1 MPAVQLLQEGVV
13 CAFGE
18 AALLVDKSQHAQF
31 LKRKARQEGAQGE
44 TVMTELVTVLAAA
57 FISTNVF
64 GQQAERKHSS
74 FCSFTSGK
82 RVKIKRKK
90 NPG

>member
-31 LKRKARQEGAQGE
+31 LKRKARQEGAQCE
-44 TVMTELVTVLAAA
+44 IVMTELVTMLAAA

-64 GQQAERKHSS
+64 GQQAE
-74 FCSFTSGK
+74 
-82 RVKIKRKK
+82 
-90 NPG
+90 